1 MLTKLKLQIKKQA
14 QNWYWLLFFLS
25 LIVGILATLYIAKAQ
40 DTDMRNNL
48 FTYAS
53 TIEQSIDWR
62 PHAAVLNTK
71 PSQLKATDLTELES
85 QLKSACKANR
95 DCHFIYLL
103 YKEADQVKFLLD
115 ASPQPPSEISHLGE
129 VFDEATDELKKAMEL
144 QQAFVEGPVTDRW
157 GTWVSVRM
165 PMKSSAIPSSFSML
179 NIDVAVTNWNARI
192 LKAMIPPALATLV
205 FLSIFGG
212 FIYQSKK
219 SEKLL
224 AQLYSSTSKLSE
236 IANNDALTGL
246 PNRRL
251 LEAGMSQAFKFAQRS
266 ESKVAVFFLDLDYF
280 KQVNDTHGHE
290 AGDQLLRLVAIR
302 LSNLLRAD
310 DSIARI
316 GGDEFVILLT
326 NIENENQTIVAAEK
340 IINALAEPFSLLGL
354 ATPSQIVQIG
364 VSVGIAIYPDHGEA
378 PSDLISHA
386 DIAMYSAKRK
396 GRNCYAIYESDWQ

>member
-14 QNWYWLLFFLS
+14 QNWYWFLFFLS

-40 DTDMRNNL
+40 DADMRNNL

-71 PSQLKATDLTELES
+71 PSQLKAADLAELES

-144 QQAFVEGPVTDRW
+144 QQAFVEGPVSDRW

-165 PMKSSAIPSSFSML
+165 PMKSSAMPSSFSML

-192 LKAMIPPALATLV
+192 LKSMIPPALATLV

-224 AQLYSSTSKLSE
+224 AHLYSSTSKLSE

-251 LEAGMSQAFKFAQRS
+251 LEDRMSQAFKFAQRG

-290 AGDQLLRLVAIR
+290 AGDQLLRLVATR
-302 LSNLLRAD
+302 LSNLLRVD

-316 GGDEFVILLT
+316 GGDEFVILLP

-378 PSDLISHA
+378 PNDLISHA

>member
-14 QNWYWLLFFLS
+14 QNWYWFLFFLS

-40 DTDMRNNL
+40 DADMRNNL

-71 PSQLKATDLTELES
+71 PSQLKAADLAELES

-224 AQLYSSTSKLSE
+224 AHLYSSTSKLSE

-251 LEAGMSQAFKFAQRS
+251 LEDRMSQAFKFAQRG

-290 AGDQLLRLVAIR
+290 AGDQLLRLVATR
-302 LSNLLRAD
+302 LSNLLRVD

-316 GGDEFVILLT
+316 GGDEFVILLP

-378 PSDLISHA
+378 PNDLISHA